1 LQPEGD
7 RTPHLGE
14 GSAAKECGG
23 VIQFAK
29 LSQEGIVLVTAA
41 VIFVAAGIFL
51 PGFLAA
57 DNLVSIVRSVSVL
70 GILALGMAIVIIGR
84 GIDLSAVAIMAM
96 SVAWYLQLLNDGMAD
111 SYALA
116 IVLGGVLCIGLLN
129 GFLVAYADVP
139 AIFVTLAS
147 GSFVFGYVR
156 SQLISQDA
164 VPVPPGH
171 WVEAF
176 GGLRFLDVPIEV
188 FIFAALAV
196 LIFLF
201 LRYTKWG
208 RYVYYA
214 GDNPVAARNIGIPVR
229 PMLVLRY
236 VISALIAFAA
246 GLLTAASLHSINTR
260 VVNSTLLYDIVL
272 VAVIGGI
279 GLSGGKGGVRNVLF
293 GAALIGIMLNAMTI
307 IDIPLI
313 YQNLIKSTIL
323 LAAIIIDGLVNPRDE
338 QTAQQGD
345 I

>member
-1 LQPEGD
+1 M
-7 RTPHLGE
+7 
-14 GSAAKECGG
+14 GSIGWRS
-23 VIQFAK
+23 
-29 LSQEGIVLVTAA
+29 LNQERIVLVVAVLIFIAA
-41 VIFVAAGIFL
+41 SIGL
-51 PGFLAA
+51 PGFFTA
-57 DNLVSIVRSVSVL
+57 DNIIAIVRSVSVL

-84 GIDLSAVAIMAM
+84 GIDLSAVAVMAM
-96 SVAWYLQLLNDGMAD
+96 SVAWYLQLLGSGTSDGV
-111 SYALA
+111 ALGM
-116 IVLGGVLCIGLLN
+116 VLAGVLAIGLLN

-147 GSFVFGYVR
+147 GSFVFGAVR
-156 SQLISQDA
+156 SQLITQDA

-171 WVEAF
+171 WIELF
-176 GGLRFLDVPIEV
+176 GGLRFFKVPVEV
-188 FIFAALAV
+188 FIFAALAFAT
-196 LIFLF
+196 FLF

-208 RYVYYA
+208 RYVYFA
-214 GDNPVAARNIGIPVR
+214 GDNPIAARNIGIPVR

-236 VISALIAFAA
+236 VISGLIAFSA

-260 VVNSTLLYDIVL
+260 IVNSTLLYDIVL

-279 GLSGGKGGVRNVLF
+279 GLAGGKGSVRNVLF

-323 LAAIIIDGLVNPRDE
+323 LAAIIVDGVINPRDE

>member
-1 LQPEGD
+1 M
-7 RTPHLGE
+7 
-14 GSAAKECGG
+14 KENAECAPSIRGKVPG
-23 VIQFAK
+23 NDMK
-29 LSQEGIVLVTAA
+29 SWLNWKEMNQERIVLLIA
-41 VIFVAAGIFL
+41 VLMFVVASLTL
-51 PGFLAA
+51 PGFFSP
-57 DNLVSIVRSVSVL
+57 DNIVAIVRSVSVL
-70 GILALGMAIVIIGR
+70 GILALGMAIVVIGR

-111 SYALA
+111 SAAFLLV
-116 IVLGGVLCIGLLN
+116 ISGVLAIGLLN

-156 SQLISQDA
+156 SQLITQDA

-171 WVEAF
+171 WVQLF
-176 GGLRFLDVPIEV
+176 GGVRYFDIPVEV
-188 FIFAALAV
+188 FIFAALAF

-214 GDNPVAARNIGIPVR
+214 GDNPVSARNAGMPVR

-236 VISALIAFAA
+236 VISALIAFIA

-313 YQNLIKSTIL
+313 YQSLIKSTIL
-323 LAAIIIDGLVNPRDE
+323 LAAIIIDGFLNPRDE

>member
-1 LQPEGD
+1 MA
-7 RTPHLGE
+7 LGSLRL
-14 GSAAKECGG
+14 GN
-23 VIQFAK
+23 
-29 LSQEGIVLVTAA
+29 LSQEHIVLAIA
-41 VIFVAAGIFL
+41 VLIFAVASATL
-51 PGFLAA
+51 PGFFTP
-57 DNLVSIVRSVSVL
+57 DNIVSIIRSVSVL

-111 SYALA
+111 AAALSL
-116 IVLGGVLCIGLLN
+116 VLAGVLMIGLLN
-129 GFLVAYADVP
+129 GFLVAYAEVP

-164 VPVPPGH
+164 VPVPNGH
-171 WVEAF
+171 WVELF
-176 GGLRFLDVPIEV
+176 GGVRYFDIPVEV
-188 FIFAALAV
+188 FIFGALAFV
-196 LIFLF
+196 IFLF

-208 RYVYYA
+208 RYVYFA
-214 GDNPVAARNIGIPVR
+214 GDNPVAARNVGMPVR

-236 VISALIAFAA
+236 VISALIAFTA

-279 GLSGGKGGVRNVLF
+279 GLSGGKGGVSNVLF

-323 LAAIIIDGLVNPRDE
+323 LAAIIIDGLLNPRDE

>member
-1 LQPEGD
+1 MGKG
-7 RTPHLGE
+7 RR
-14 GSAAKECGG
+14 
-23 VIQFAK
+23 AK
-29 LSQEGIVLVTAA
+29 LTDLNQERIVLLTAV
-41 VIFVAAGIFL
+41 VIFAAASLGL
-51 PGFLAA
+51 HGFLAPN
-57 DNLVSIVRSVSVL
+57 NLVAIVRSVSVL
-70 GILALGMAIVIIGR
+70 GILALGMAVVIIGR

-96 SVAWYLQLLNDGMAD
+96 SVAWYLQMLDNGVAD
-111 SYALA
+111 AEALPLALA
-116 IVLGGVLCIGLLN
+116 GVVAIGLVN

-139 AIFVTLAS
+139 AIFVTLAT

-156 SQLISQDA
+156 SQLIGQDA
-164 VPVPPGH
+164 VPVPAGH
-171 WVEAF
+171 WVERM
-176 GGLRFLDVPIEV
+176 GGVRLAGIPVEV
-188 FIFAALAV
+188 FIFAGFAFA
-196 LIFLF
+196 IFLF

-214 GDNPVAARNIGIPVR
+214 GDNPAAARNIGMPVR

-236 VISALIAFAA
+236 VLSAVIAFVA
-246 GLLTAASLHSINTR
+246 GLLTAASLQSMNTR

-307 IDIPLI
+307 LDIPLL

-323 LAAIIIDGLVNPRDE
+323 LAAIIIDGLINPRDE
-338 QTAQQGD
+338 QTSQQGD

>member
-1 LQPEGD
+1 M
-7 RTPHLGE
+7 
-14 GSAAKECGG
+14 GG
-23 VIQFAK
+23 NAWTF
-29 LSQEGIVLVTAA
+29 LRNLNQERIVLVVTVVIFGAA
-41 VIFVAAGIFL
+41 VIAL
-51 PGFLAA
+51 PGFLTAG
-57 DNLVSIVRSVSVL
+57 NLIAIVRSIAVL
-70 GILALGMAIVIIGR
+70 GILALGMSVVIIGR
-84 GIDLSAVAIMAM
+84 GIDLSMVAIMAM
-96 SVAWYLQLLNDGMAD
+96 SVAWYLRLLGDGMPDTQAF
-111 SYALA
+111 AL
-116 IVLGGVLCIGLLN
+116 VLGGVLAIGLIN

-156 SQLISQDA
+156 SQLIPSDA
-164 VPVPPGH
+164 VPVPEGH
-171 WVEAF
+171 WVALL
-176 GGLRFLDVPIEV
+176 GGVRFIGVPVEV
-188 FIFAALAV
+188 YLFLALAAV
-196 LIFLF
+196 VFLF
-201 LRYTKWG
+201 LRFTKWG

-236 VISALIAFAA
+236 MLSALTAFIA

-279 GLSGGKGGVRNVLF
+279 GLSGGKGGVRNVLV

-307 IDIPLI
+307 IDIPLL

-323 LAAIIIDGLVNPRDE
+323 LAAIIVDGLLNPRDE